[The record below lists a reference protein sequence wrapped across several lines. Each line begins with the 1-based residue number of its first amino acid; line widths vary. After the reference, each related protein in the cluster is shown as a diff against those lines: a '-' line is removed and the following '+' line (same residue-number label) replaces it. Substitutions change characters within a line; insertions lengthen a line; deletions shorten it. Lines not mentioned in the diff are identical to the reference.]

1 MNKINIDQALAALG
15 DALKSQQDE
24 NPLANPLAFVKKLPW
39 RSLSGDHVTGGKIT
53 NFSSS
58 GITDKAT
65 KERIVISDTEV
76 TIKSLSVDQL
86 QKSVEIK
93 GDVTAST
100 VTANRIVADI
110 LDVKEIKAD
119 IKFEKNSSVVF
130 ANEIYSKGL
139 LWTGSDYTKQFV
151 YSGKPNRFFSSESI
165 DIANDKKFSINGVD
179 VLSSSELG
187 SSVVKS
193 NLREVGRLKGL
204 MVDGSVSINSYMFY
218 NASTDRLG
226 IGTDQPNSAL
236 SVAENGIE
244 VLVGTASNKGI
255 IGTFASHGVD
265 ILTDNTPRISIEST
279 GNILLGNKNTPPI
292 QVSIN
297 GTLTVNVSTPDPR
310 VKLDVGGAIKFNN
323 ALLLS
328 SAEAPNSGSFNQ
340 GDIVWNAAPA
350 QRKYI
355 GWVCIKSGSPGIWCP
370 FGEIR

>member
-204 MVDGSVSINSYMFY
+204 IVDGSFSINSYLFY
-218 NASTDRLG
+218 NSSTDRLG

-236 SVAENGIE
+236 SVSENGIE
-244 VLVGTASNKGI
+244 VLVGTASNKGV

-323 ALLLS
+323 ALHLS